1 MLSGGGAITSHV
13 AIFALGRGLPAL
25 CACPFFRRPAHAR
38 PREGPRSVP
47 EVRRRVVQL
56 QGQRGAA
63 AGLRGG
69 PGENPKNLFDFTR
82 RSHPRAP
89 DGVLRR
95 YLPSEQAYLTG
106 LDAGQKNDPSITQER
121 NPFEELVHEQV
132 SFGPGSAQRWS

>member
-1 MLSGGGAITSHV
+1 MLWAV
-13 AIFALGRGLPAL
+13 AFLR
-25 CACPFFRRPAHAR
+25 CVRAHSF
-38 PREGPRSVP
+38 E
-47 EVRRRVVQL
+47 
-56 QGQRGAA
+56 GQRTHDPGKDREVSLKCADASCNYRVNEERLLVCAGA
-63 AGLRGG
+63 

-89 DGVLRR
+89 DGVLQQ